1 MKNLSFKITLPS
13 SFSGSV
19 SVNLQRAS
27 LSLSRNSP
35 GASFSSCSV
44 FCLPVWHS
52 LKTYFK
58 VTCSPESFKNTS
70 DKMTL
75 IPSSFSCVTVPI
87 SFYSG
92 NHLILSGKGGYLVL
106 HLPNW
111 FVTKPFISISN
122 RFPQNSS
129 F

>member
-75 IPSSFSCVTVPI
+75 IPSSFSCVVVPI
-87 SFYSG
+87 WFYNWDSLIPTGESG
-92 NHLILSGKGGYLVL
+92 YLILP
-106 HLPNW
+106 LPYQ
-111 FVTKPFISISN
+111 FITKPFISTGNCFS
-122 RFPQNSS
+122 QNSS
-129 F
+129 S